1 MPRTNVQT
9 IPAVLTAAAL
19 LIAVLPQP
27 GADAAEPGTPSPVP
41 EWTPVVHLRAQ
52 FLTKPRCPVFG
63 RGEEIKVA
71 MELSGARV
79 YDDILEWHVAD
90 YMGKRLDSGT
100 IPVPKG
106 EKVWSGNL
114 TMDDYGA
121 GYFEL
126 HLAFSKS
133 GITLAPA
140 GTRPGGFLAY
150 GVEPEIEP
158 LALAHP
164 DESRFGAQG
173 TNFIETGRFV
183 SGDPFSPVYPLIGAK
198 WVYLDRRLAGVFA
211 KGADAFAG
219 KADTEKLRHS
229 GRYMVKAGLVPLL
242 DLHSVPEWLIDVP
255 EGVTLSS
262 NVTSGLQRYPPR
274 DFGVY
279 KRMVAAVVREQVVR
293 RQAVF
298 PSHAR
303 NYYQIHWEPDWHWK
317 GTDEDFIGMYKA
329 ASEAIHEHDRDGL
342 LLGPNYGVIRTGNKH
357 LRRLFDKGLG
367 PCLDGILTHTYYLTP
382 GSAGERE
389 LQEDLREL
397 VAMTRQHLRPGAKI
411 LNTEWGVRWELPPSE
426 DPDALRKEAGRFLR
440 GHIMTLGEGVDT
452 TFYFY
457 TGDHGTRGAGLFYN
471 LTYPH
476 PGCGA
481 FQIAPKP
488 VAMGVM
494 TLSRL
499 LEGTASL
506 GAIEYLDENI
516 LGYAFDRAGEKVAC
530 FWTTD
535 DGSQTVTF
543 PVGNAG
549 TVTFVDPMGNAAT
562 LESEAGVVSFAVTPI
577 PVWLR
582 GIGPEALP
590 LRRAGNNP
598 PNAAGFAG
606 ERLTGIPDATLDT
619 ENRLFIDGAWVAVGN
634 GESLCFPAD
643 VDEGLFLLGTFATD
657 PGKLRMTHL
666 VGVRA
671 PVGIVAASDSEPG
684 ILGLALRNEQAT
696 TVEGTLS
703 VLAGGRTFADRQIAL
718 APGAEKDV
726 TFEVRGFPA
735 GAEPIVRF
743 ATRGGSRCTKRI
755 PLLKTLLPAERALTA
770 PAIDGK
776 LDEWRL
782 ELFHAGIDPAKR
794 ELSEKMAV
802 RMGFQHDDRNLYLA
816 FKINDRRHVQTE
828 APQGGWRAD
837 SIQIGLGVGRDD
849 SEHGWASWQKFT
861 LMKNSVNGR
870 QHCCRDMAN
879 DLPKGLV
886 DADKIRFVINYEG
899 DEVLYEIAIPWPQ
912 VAGTLTTAPAD
923 RLLGIGV
930 MVNDV
935 NIDKKGAKT
944 RRFNIDVTGGMT
956 WSKPRDFG
964 LLEQR

>member
-1 MPRTNVQT
+1 MPNTT
-9 IPAVLTAAAL
+9 DYIPRFALMVAAM
-19 LIAVLPQP
+19 LIAVLPLS
-27 GADAAEPGTPSPVP
+27 GLMAAEPAPPTPVP
-41 EWTPVVHLRAQ
+41 EWTPVVQLRAQ
-52 FLTKPRCPVFG
+52 FLTKPRCPVYR

-71 MELSGARV
+71 MELTGARV
-79 YDDILEWHVAD
+79 YDDILEWHLAD
-90 YMGKRLDSGT
+90 YTGKRLDSGT
-100 IPVPKG
+100 IGVPKG
-106 EKVWSGNL
+106 EKPWSGNL
-114 TMDDYGA
+114 TMGDHGA

-126 HLAFSKS
+126 HLALRKSK
-133 GITLAPA
+133 ITLAPA

-150 GVEPEIEP
+150 GVEPDIEP

-183 SGDPFSPVYPLIGAK
+183 TGDPFSPVYPLIGAK
-198 WVYLDRRLAGVFA
+198 WVYLDRRLRSFFA
-211 KGADAFAG
+211 KGLDSFTP
-219 KADTEKLRHS
+219 KTDPEKLRHS

-255 EGVTLSS
+255 EGVTLSG
-262 NVTSGLQRYPPR
+262 NITSGLQRYPPR

-279 KRMVAAVVREQVVR
+279 KRMVAAVAREQVVR
-293 RQAVF
+293 RQTVS
-298 PSHAR
+298 PSHAN

-317 GTDEDFIGMYKA
+317 GTDEQFIGMYKA
-329 ASEAIHEHDRDGL
+329 AFEAIHEHDPDGL

-357 LRRLFDKGLG
+357 LRRLFAKGLG
-367 PCLDGILTHTYYLTP
+367 QYLDGILTHTYFLTP

-389 LQEDLREL
+389 LQEDLRDL
-397 VAMTRQHLRPGAKI
+397 VAMTRKYLKPGARI
-411 LNTEWGVRWELPPSE
+411 MNTEWGVRWELPPGE
-426 DPDALRKEAGRFLR
+426 DPDALRKEAGEFLR

-457 TGDHGTRGAGLFYN
+457 TGDHGARGAGLFYN

-499 LEGTASL
+499 LEGTTSL
-506 GAIEYLDENI
+506 GAIEYLDQNT

-535 DGSQTVTF
+535 GSSQTVEF
-543 PVGNAG
+543 PVGNAE
-549 TVTFVDPMGNAAT
+549 TVTFIDPMGNAAT
-562 LESEAGVVSFAVTPI
+562 LEAEGSVVSFDVSQI

-582 GIGPEALP
+582 GFGPPALP
-590 LRRAGNNP
+590 LRRAGDNSP
-598 PNAAGFAG
+598 AVTGFAG
-606 ERLTGIPDATLDT
+606 EQLTGIPGAAPDAQY
-619 ENRLFIDGAWVAVGN
+619 RLFSNGAWVAVGN
-634 GESLCFPAD
+634 GESLRFPD
-643 VDEGLFLLGTFATD
+643 NLDEGRLLLGTFSAD
-657 PGKLRMTHL
+657 SGKLRMTHL
-666 VGVRA
+666 VDVRA
-671 PVGIVAASDSEPG
+671 PLNIAGADAPKPG
-684 ILGLALRNEQAT
+684 TLVLVLKNEQAIR
-696 TVEGTLS
+696 VKGTLS
-703 VLAGGRTFADRQIAL
+703 LLAGEKTFAERQIAI

-735 GAEPIVRF
+735 GTQPTVRF
-743 ATRGGSRCTKRI
+743 ATRGGSRCTKRL

-770 PAIDGK
+770 PEIDGT

-802 RMGFQHDDRNLYLA
+802 RMGFQVDDRNLYLA

-870 QHCCRDMAN
+870 QHCYRDMGN

-886 DADKIRFVINYEG
+886 DADTIRFAINYEG
-899 DEVLYEIAIPWPQ
+899 GEALYEIAIPWPQ
-912 VAGTLTTAPAD
+912 VASALMSPPKE
-923 RLLGIGV
+923 RPLGIGV

-935 NIDKKGAKT
+935 NIDERGAKT
-944 RRFNIDVTGGMT
+944 KRANVDVTGGMT

-964 LLEQR
+964 LLELR